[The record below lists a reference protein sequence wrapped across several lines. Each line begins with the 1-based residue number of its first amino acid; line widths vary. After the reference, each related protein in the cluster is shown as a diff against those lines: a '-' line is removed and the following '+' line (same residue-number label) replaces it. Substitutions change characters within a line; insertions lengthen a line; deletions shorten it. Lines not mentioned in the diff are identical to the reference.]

1 MSKLGI
7 TFQNLLEHIV
17 EINSPKIDI
26 DLIDSWLFILMSK
39 KTFHLNI
46 MNSNHG
52 ISHENVYDY
61 LRPKFLKCGLVS
73 PLYNKYDLI
82 IRIVSLFLSDAD
94 LQ

>member
-7 TFQNLLEHIV
+7 TFKNLLEHII

-46 MNSNHG
+46 RG
-52 ISHENVYDY
+52 Y
-61 LRPKFLKCGLVS
+61 LIKMF
-73 PLYNKYDLI
+73 
-82 IRIVSLFLSDAD
+82 
-94 LQ
+94 